1 MMSRDVSQVLNL
13 FAKTLLASTSLA
25 PVLGAVAVTSI
36 EQSEPWTLW
45 IWFILIAILLIVVC
59 WLLLEYQVRNGQKEL
74 ITIKEF
80 ERKDQEMLVFLFI
93 YLLPF
98 LRSVD
103 PVFSPQ
109 WLTGGY
115 ILVIIILAIAD
126 TEAFHFNPV
135 MRLLRYRFYSIRTQD
150 GLSNLLISKRE
161 LRRTREINTV
171 SLGRNIYI
179 YTGGEDA

>member
-1 MMSRDVSQVLNL
+1 MMNL

-25 PVLGAVAVTSI
+25 PVLGAVAITSI
-36 EQSEPWTLW
+36 ERCEPWTSW
-45 IWFILIAILLIVVC
+45 IWSILVAIILVVVC
-59 WLLLEYQVRNGQKEL
+59 WALLEYQARKGQKEL
-74 ITIKEF
+74 ISIKEF

-98 LRSVD
+98 LRSFN

-115 ILVIIILAIAD
+115 ILVIVILAIAD
-126 TEAFHFNPV
+126 TQAFHFNPV
-135 MRLLRYRFYSIRTQD
+135 MRLLRFRFYSIKTQD

-161 LRRTREINTV
+161 LRRLCEIETV
-171 SLGRNIYI
+171 SLGRNIYL
-179 YTGGEDA
+179 YTGGSHA